1 MYKLSPSDFA
11 YLYEECKLCYY
22 LKIKMGIQ
30 RPMVPFPG
38 VFSALNTRLQ
48 GALIG
53 KDLRELSPVLPV
65 GTVESQEGFVESK
78 PIPNT
83 KVYIKGKYD
92 LLVKQ
97 PDGTYLIVDFKIS
110 QPSEE
115 KIVKYQ
121 TQLQAYHYA
130 FEHPVRGEAK
140 NITKM
145 GLIIMYPDQVKFDNG
160 QAFINFPPQ
169 WLEIDVKKDSFLQF
183 MGEVSSLLEGPTP
196 PENPNCNWCKY
207 RHLGETLAH
216 PQTSDISF

>member
-22 LKIKMGIQ
+22 LKIKLGIQ
-30 RPMVPFPG
+30 RPMLPFPG
-38 VFSALNTRLQ
+38 VFTALNTRLQ

-53 KDLRELSPVLPV
+53 KNLRELSPELPEGV
-65 GTVESQEGFVESK
+65 VESQEGYVESQ

-92 LLVKQ
+92 LLVLQ

-115 KIVKYQ
+115 KIAKYQ

-130 FEHPVRGEAK
+130 FEHPARGEVR
-140 NITKM
+140 NVTKL
-145 GLIIMYPDQVKFDNG
+145 GLIVMYPDVTRFENG
-160 QAFINFPPQ
+160 RAMIDFPPR
-169 WLEIDVKKDSFLQF
+169 WLEIAVKKDSFTQF
-183 MGEVSSLLEGPTP
+183 IGEVSSLLEGPTP
-196 PENPNCNWCKY
+196 PENPNCQWCKY

-216 PQTSDISF
+216 PQTLDIPF